1 MSTAVLVK
9 AWADVRRQRTHTLVI
24 VVMTLLA
31 GGTIALGL
39 NLLQKSSDPFDRAFD
54 TQRGAHL
61 QVWYN
66 SFDDLADTPA
76 TLGASAVE
84 GPWPSVGTTVQYGG
98 SRYDLGLVGRS
109 SPGGTVDAL
118 RMVAGQWAQDSGE
131 VVLNYSFAELN
142 RIRLGDRLPTASLTA
157 NATLTVVGIAVDI
170 DQGPADLNAQQAWA
184 APAQVS
190 ALGNGRNLQYEMV
203 YRFPQPPSH
212 EQLTADMD
220 RLRRSLP
227 SGTVTQ
233 SADYRLIRSVFTQ
246 TTLVLVS
253 VLIAFGIFALAV
265 SLATVA
271 NLVVGAVLTSYREI
285 GVTKALGFTPGQVVA
300 TLVTTMLIPAAV
312 GCAVG
317 VPAGALLS
325 LPLVAAA
332 ARSIGLPSPAGV
344 APAADIAAPAA
355 VLLAVLLA
363 AAIPALRAGR
373 LSTVAA
379 ISTGATPQTTKSSKL
394 SHQLQ
399 RLRLPRPVSLGTG
412 DAVAR
417 PLRSALTVLAV
428 LVGVATIVFAI
439 GLRDS
444 VTWII
449 HNADRLGGDV
459 SIQRTDTVPDSRVM
473 AIAGAQ
479 AGTAKVLGYRNDDLV
494 IPGVATP
501 VQGTAL
507 RGDTAGFGWSMFLTQ
522 GRWYDHTP
530 GEVLLARATIVESHL
545 TLGSYFDASVDG
557 HPIRLRLV
565 GEVFGTNNNGH
576 TAWYDWATLASVE
589 PPAQPLRYAVQLRPG
604 TDAAAYAKAF
614 QAQEPDSLQVSVPRA
629 TSVAAIDAV
638 NVILL
643 VLAIVLGLVA
653 AAGVLS
659 TTLLDVRQRR
669 RDIAILKT
677 VGMGPAQILAMVLTS
692 ATVLGVAGGLLG
704 TPIGQFAHHG
714 ILAALIN
721 SGGEDLPARAY
732 NVLPTTTL
740 YLLGLTGV
748 AIALLGALL
757 PARHALRG
765 QIAPAL
771 RSE

>member
-1 MSTAVLVK
+1 MSTAVLAK
-9 AWADVRRQRTHTLVI
+9 AWADVRRQRAHTLVI

-31 GGTIALGL
+31 GGTITLGL
-39 NLLQKSSDPFDRAFD
+39 NLLQKSSNPFDRAFD
-54 TQRGAHL
+54 AQRGAHL
-61 QVWYN
+61 QVWYR
-66 SFDDLADTPA
+66 SDDLANTPA

-84 GPWPSVGTTVQYGG
+84 GPWPSVGTTVQYGN
-98 SRYDLGLVGRS
+98 SRYDLDLVGRS
-109 SPGGTVDAL
+109 SPGGTVDVL
-118 RMVAGQWAQDSGE
+118 RMVAGHWAQGPGE

-142 RIRLGDRLPTASLTA
+142 RIRLGDRLATASLTA
-157 NATLTVVGIAVDI
+157 EATLTVVGIAVDI
-170 DQGPADLNAQQAWA
+170 DQGPADLNAQQAWVT
-184 APAQVS
+184 PLQVS
-190 ALGNGRNLQYEMV
+190 ALGNDKNLQYEMV
-203 YRFPQPPSH
+203 YRFPQPPSRA
-212 EQLTADMD
+212 QLSADMD
-220 RLRRSLP
+220 RLRASLP
-227 SGTVTQ
+227 TGTVTQ
-233 SADYRLIRSVFTQ
+233 SADYRLIRSVFSQ

-253 VLIAFGIFALAV
+253 VLIAFGIFALVV

-300 TLVTTMLIPAAV
+300 TLVTTMLIPAAI
-312 GCAVG
+312 GCALG
-317 VPAGALLS
+317 VPVGALLS
-325 LPLVAAA
+325 LPLVGAAA
-332 ARSIGLPSPAGV
+332 KGVGLPSPAGV
-344 APAADIAAPAA
+344 ALAADLAAPAA
-355 VLLAVLLA
+355 ILLTVLPA

-379 ISTGATPQTTKSSKL
+379 ISAGAAPQTAKSSKL

-399 RLRLPRPVSLGTG
+399 RLRLPRPVSLGTA

-417 PLRSALTVLAV
+417 PLRSALTILAV

-439 GLRDS
+439 GLRQS

-459 SIQRTDTVPDSRVM
+459 SIQRSDALPDYRVM
-473 AIAGAQ
+473 AIASAQ
-479 AGTAKVLGYRNDDLV
+479 PGTARVLGYRQDNLV
-494 IPGVATP
+494 VPGVATP

-507 RGDTAGFGWSMFLTQ
+507 RGDAAGFGWSTFLTQ

-530 GEVLLARATIVESHL
+530 GEVLLARATILESHL
-545 TLGSYFDASVDG
+545 TVGSYFDASING
-557 HPIRLRLV
+557 HPIRLHLV

-576 TAWYDWATLASVE
+576 TAWYDWATLASVD
-589 PPAQPLRYAVQLRPG
+589 PQAQPLRYAVGLRPG
-604 TDAAAYAKAF
+604 TDPAAYAKAF
-614 QAQEPDSLQVSVPRA
+614 QAQEPDSLQVSVTRA

-643 VLAIVLGLVA
+643 VLAIVLGLIA

-677 VGMGPAQILAMVLTS
+677 VGMEPAQILTMVLTS
-692 ATVLGVAGGLLG
+692 AAVLGLAGGLLG
-704 TPIGQFAHHG
+704 TPIGQLAHHN

-732 NVLPTTTL
+732 NVLPPTTL
-740 YLLGLTGV
+740 YLLGLTGI

-757 PARHALRG
+757 PTRHALRNR
-765 QIAPAL
+765 IAPAL